1 MNQKLAFYLLSIIA
15 IFFIGYNYSQ
25 FNIEPV
31 KPEIITINN
40 NVEVEEYKSNN
51 LSLQL
56 QLEELNSQLVSSL
69 DELIITRQKLNFYSS
84 KNRALEVDLSS
95 MQDAYTLINLSLD
108 ESQSKL
114 LEGEE
119 NLNLLRDALS
129 ISELDMELTKFELE
143 LAEELLQAKKN
154 L

>member
-1 MNQKLAFYLLSIIA
+1 
-15 IFFIGYNYSQ
+15 
-25 FNIEPV
+25 
-31 KPEIITINN
+31 
-40 NVEVEEYKSNN
+40 
-51 LSLQL
+51 
-56 QLEELNSQLVSSL
+56 
-69 DELIITRQKLNFYSS
+69 
-84 KNRALEVDLSS
+84 
-95 MQDAYTLINLSLD
+95 MQDAYTLINFSLN